1 MTYHL
6 HQIPL
11 FTTLDKAQN
20 ILLAGAGG
28 GFDIYSGL
36 PLYFALR
43 QMGKNVHLANLSF
56 TFLAGTDAEQ
66 INEVTWKVT
75 AKHSGASYFPEKYL
89 CEWLESVGEQVAIY
103 SFAKAGVVPLRD
115 AYQQL
120 IDTLNLDAVVLV
132 DGGTDSLMRGDEAG
146 LGTPTEDIASMGAV
160 FQAKVA
166 QKLLVCLGFGVDD
179 FHGVPHAQF
188 LENVA
193 RLSQKKAFLGCF
205 SLTPGMSEANALR
218 DATQYANEKM
228 AFQPSIVANS
238 IVSALEGHYGD
249 HHATFR
255 TSGSRLWINPL
266 MYIYWGFQLEP
277 VIDELLYYELIR
289 NTENIDEI
297 NNLIMLFRSRI
308 TPKLKENIPL

>member
-1 MTYHL
+1 MAYHL

-11 FTTLDKAQN
+11 FTTLESAEN

-43 QMGKNVHLANLSF
+43 QMGKKVHLANLSF
-56 TFLAGTDAEQ
+56 SFLAGSDAEQ
-66 INEVTWKVT
+66 INDVTWKVN
-75 AKHSGASYFPEKYL
+75 ANSSGVSYFPEKYL
-89 CEWLESVGEQVAIY
+89 CEWLASVGEQVEIY

-115 AYQQL
+115 AYQHL
-120 IDTLNLDAVVLV
+120 IDTLELDAVVLV

-146 LGTPTEDIASMGAV
+146 LGTPTEDVASMGAV
-160 FQAKVA
+160 FQANVD

-205 SLTPGMSEANALR
+205 SLTPGMMEANALR

-228 AFQPSIVANS
+228 SFQPSIVANS

-266 MYIYWGFQLEP
+266 MYIYWGFELAP
-277 VIDELLYYELIR
+277 VIDELLYYDLIR

-308 TPKLKENIPL
+308 TPKLKERIPL